1 MSTASEDPFT
11 AGASNPADQRSGLV
25 MRAGKTS
32 GFETG
37 VNLKKLIAVRDVL
50 RREMP
55 DETLYGGMAK
65 AGLPMVEMAGQK

>member
-1 MSTASEDPFT
+1 MRRL
-11 AGASNPADQRSGLV
+11 ADWEV
-25 MRAGKTS
+25 
-32 GFETG
+32 
-37 VNLKKLIAVRDVL
+37 AVRDVL